1 MGDRWAKTRY
11 LDASA
16 MVKLVVNEGDGHL
29 VREFFLANVNFCA
42 TSICLAEALGVL
54 KGKWEY
60 N

>member
-1 MGDRWAKTRY
+1 
-11 LDASA
+11 